1 MAPRNV
7 ARSEPGTFYTSPPTA
22 RAGLAA
28 LATTKTWLT
37 TVDHKRIGILYGVSA
52 FVFFLIGGIEALI
65 IRLQLVRP
73 HNTLV
78 DAPTYNALF
87 TMHGTTMIFL
97 AIMPLN
103 AAFFNYMIPL
113 MIGARDVAFPRL
125 NALSY
130 WIFLAGGLFLNL
142 SWLVGTPPDGGWFGY
157 ANLTTRQ
164 FSPGLSID
172 FWMLS
177 LQVLGASSVIA
188 AINFIVTVLNMRAPG
203 MTLMR
208 MPLFVWMT
216 LVVQFL
222 IVLAF
227 PPVTV
232 GLIFLM
238 FDRFFGTHFFDVAAG
253 GDLHLWQ
260 HLFWIFGHPE
270 VYILILPAF
279 GIVSEVLPTFS
290 RKPLFGAPVM
300 IYSGILIG
308 FFGFGVW
315 SHHMF
320 AAGMGPVADAA
331 FSIASMLIAIP
342 TGVKIFNWLATMWNG
357 TLRPTVAF
365 HFAAGLVA
373 LFTIGGLSG
382 IMHASPP
389 VDLQQTDSYFV
400 VAHLHYVLIGGSL
413 FGILAGASYWW
424 PKMTGRMLDERLG
437 RVAFWIIFAGFNLT
451 FFPQHYL
458 GAIGMPRRI
467 YTYSADT
474 GWGFWNLVS
483 TVGAFGIA
491 LGVLLFAVNAV
502 RSLRSGAPA
511 TGDPWDGRTL
521 EWRTSSPPPPH
532 DFDEVPPVYGRDSF
546 WREKHGDAQGRK
558 PTPLPRV
565 PEAHGIHLPGP
576 SHWPIVIALGIGLV
590 AVGALTSVA
599 LVLAGAAVMLVGA
612 FAFALEHHANP
623 AHAHQVG
630 GLGVDHR
637 KLAMWTFLGSECF
650 FFGTLIATYMAYK
663 GRSVV
668 GPYPHEIL
676 NIPVTTLSTF
686 DLLMSSLLMV
696 LALAAAQRGDR
707 RQSRL
712 WLGGTALFGLIF
724 LGFQAYEFTAFVHE
738 GLTLQT
744 NLFGSTFFVLT
755 GFHGGHVTLGVIW
768 LLTLLVLDLRGRLH
782 VHDAIKVEVA
792 GLYWHFVDIV
802 WIVIFTLVYLAP

>member
-177 LQVLGASSVIA
+177 LQVLGVSSVIA

-437 RVAFWIIFAGFNLT
+437 RSAFWSIFAGFNLT

-458 GAIGMPRRI
+458 GAIGMPPRI

-630 GLGVDHR
+630 GLGIDHR